1 MKRRIVVILA
11 AVLLVC
17 SAMGAFAFEQKSKTY
32 PWMASFNR
40 TEQLNLYAAVGFY
53 YVGYDVTAGLEVILG
68 NFNISGVPFEWGLE
82 ARGVLG
88 FASFSGFGSWIDWG
102 AAPMVTLHWGIDG
115 GSALKFDFYGGLGL
129 GLYGTGGTYY
139 AFTGYGP
146 FFGFAGAGGV
156 AWHFADNF
164 ALILDSAYV
173 GWTGTYGLGLEVS
186 L

>member
-1 MKRRIVVILA
+1 MKRRIVVIFA

-40 TEQLNLYAAVGFY
+40 TGQLNLYAAVGFY

-115 GSALKFDFYGGLGL
+115 GSGLKFDFYGGLGL